1 MRAFVIVFE
10 THMVSVVSQWV
21 DCLVLHKWMWLF
33 SHSRR
38 FMEGI
43 DSFNHALTGNPIF
56 IGNISFH
63 KVPQNFSKMLP
74 PL

>member
-1 MRAFVIVFE
+1 MSLFKLLSALVLLGDCFAVTMRAFVIVFE
-10 THMVSVVSQWV
+10 SHMVSVVSQWV

-43 DSFNHALTGNPIF
+43 DSFN
-56 IGNISFH
+56 
-63 KVPQNFSKMLP
+63 ML
-74 PL
+74 